1 MVSRN
6 TSKIYR
12 KQTIGTV
19 AFMEAA
25 GNPPV
30 NTTCWHA
37 AVNKEMAQPFCTQTN
52 TMEAKG

>member
-1 MVSRN
+1 M
-6 TSKIYR
+6 YR
-12 KQTIGTV
+12 KQTRGTV

-25 GNPPV
+25 GNPSV
-30 NTTCWHA
+30 DTTCWHA